1 VGLQDRDGSGA
12 ITGEGG
18 LRNFEAKP
26 PIVRDWALLAILGAG
41 LLFRVILAANVTV
54 LHADEVWQYIEPA
67 YGLVT
72 GHWVHAW
79 EFHAG
84 LRGWLVPLVLTIP
97 IGLGHLLAPD
107 TQLHLHLLREI
118 LGLLSMAVVWAWY
131 RLAEPFGRRH
141 ALVAAWVA
149 AIWCEVVYFGVRPSA
164 EGLGISLLF
173 PAMALAQMLRR
184 AEAPKP
190 RMAAILGL
198 LLALGFIVRFHYLPA
213 IGLIGLWSLGDANG
227 HRVWGHWRQVLPG
240 LATGFAAGIALGALG
255 DVLTGHAPLLWIW
268 HSIAF
273 NVVQGGSDSFGTQP
287 PWWFVV
293 YQGETWSWAGLALAP
308 LILIGAWRQPML
320 LAIAIAIY
328 LPHSAIAH
336 KEYRFVILGTTTLV
350 LLAAIGSVDLLRM
363 VRQDHDAYPVLVI
376 GWFCAALG
384 VAMSPIF
391 INYWGQGDKFF
402 SNQARAGEV
411 PGICGLAVYKQL
423 AHPALTLSF
432 FNRDVPALLLDGPEA
447 PAQALAMQSR
457 FNVAIASAV
466 DGLGLPHAYHR
477 SSCWHQEWKTFEDKE
492 FCVFVRPGPC
502 SGTIGDFAYQPGI
515 ERRGK

>member
-1 VGLQDRDGSGA
+1 MRGGAGEFRDRDGSGA

-18 LRNFEAKP
+18 LRNVEAKP
-26 PIVRDWALLAILGAG
+26 PIARDWALLAILGAG
-41 LLFRVILAANVTV
+41 LLFRVILAANVSV
-54 LHADEVWQYIEPA
+54 LHADEVWQYMEPA

-72 GHWVHAW
+72 GHWVRAW

-84 LRGWLVPLVLTIP
+84 LRGWLVPLVLTGP

-107 TQLHLHLLREI
+107 TQLHLHLMRQV
-118 LGLLSMAVVWAWY
+118 LGLASMGVVWAWY
-131 RLAEPFGRRH
+131 QLAAPLGRRH
-141 ALVAAWVA
+141 ALTAAWVA

-164 EGLGISLLF
+164 EGLGMSLLF
-173 PAMALAQMLRR
+173 PAMALAQGLRL
-184 AEAPKP
+184 AATP
-190 RMAAILGL
+190 RPRNAAILGL

-213 IGLIGLWSLGDANG
+213 IGLIGLWSLG
-227 HRVWGHWRQVLPG
+227 RHWRQVLPG
-240 LATGFAAGIALGALG
+240 LITGFAAGIALGALG

-287 PWWFVV
+287 PWWFAV
-293 YQGETWSWAGLALAP
+293 YQWQTWYTVALGLAP

-328 LPHSAIAH
+328 LPHSLIAH

-350 LLAAIGSVDLLRM
+350 LLAAIGSVEALRLLRE
-363 VRQDHDAYPVLVI
+363 DHDAYPVLAI
-376 GWFCAALG
+376 GWFCAALT

-402 SNQARAGEV
+402 STQARAGEV
-411 PGICGLAVYKQL
+411 PGLCGMAEYKQL
-423 AHPALTLSF
+423 AHPALTLGY
-432 FNRDVPALLLDGPEA
+432 FNRDVPVLLLDGPEA
-447 PAQALAMQSR
+447 PAQAQAMMPR
-457 FNVAIASAV
+457 YNVAVASAV
-466 DGLGLPHAYHR
+466 DGLTLPRAFHR
-477 SSCWHQEWKTFEDKE
+477 TICWHQDWKSFEDKE
-492 FCVFVRPGPC
+492 FCVFVRPGSC